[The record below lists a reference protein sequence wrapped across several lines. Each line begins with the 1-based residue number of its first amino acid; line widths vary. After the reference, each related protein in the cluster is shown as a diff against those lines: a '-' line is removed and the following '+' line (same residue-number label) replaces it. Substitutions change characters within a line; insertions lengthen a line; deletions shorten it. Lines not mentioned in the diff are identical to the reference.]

1 MAQSLSSAAEA
12 NHLSNSAARADTIRE
27 AVQWLAEKERQVQA
41 INAEINDYKAKT
53 IKGSLGFKI
62 ADWNAIYRVSQ
73 LEIQDRDTLLET
85 IREGFAALHIGGVM
99 DWVAAAET
107 ASRRGA
113 NGHAEP
119 DEAARTAGRHDGLGG
134 VMDHAARYPQG
145 EPGHGDYML
154 GLADG
159 QAERERVMALG
170 DHAERYSDGLTALA
184 ETAPKRGRGRP
195 RKPRVANAGADA
207 EF

>member
-1 MAQSLSSAAEA
+1 MAQSLSAAAEA

-27 AVQWLAEKERQVQA
+27 AVQWLAEKEAEAKA
-41 INAEINDYKAKT
+41 INAEINEYKAKT

-73 LEIQDRDTLLET
+73 LEIEDRDTLLET

-107 ASRRGA
+107 AARRGA

-119 DEAARTAGRHDGLGG
+119 DGNGSGHANGAGEA
-134 VMDHAARYPQG
+134 
-145 EPGHGDYML
+145 
-154 GLADG
+154 
-159 QAERERVMALG
+159 
-170 DHAERYSDGLTALA
+170 
-184 ETAPKRGRGRP
+184 APKRGRGRP
-195 RKPRVANAGADA
+195 RKPRQETGAEA
-207 EF
+207 

>member
-1 MAQSLSSAAEA
+1 VAQSLSSAAEHA
-12 NHLSNSAARADTIRE
+12 SLSNSAARADTIRE
-27 AVQWLAEKERQVQA
+27 AVQWLAEKEAAAKA
-41 INAEINDYKAKT
+41 INAEINEYKAKT

-107 ASRRGA
+107 AARRGA

-119 DEAARTAGRHDGLGG
+119 DEAAR
-134 VMDHAARYPQG
+134 
-145 EPGHGDYML
+145 
-154 GLADG
+154 ADG
-159 QAERERVMALG
+159 KAERARVMAMG
-170 DHAERYSDGLTALA
+170 DGAER
-184 ETAPKRGRGRP
+184 PQRRRGRP
-195 RKPRVANAGADA
+195 RKQRSETGAEA
-207 EF
+207 